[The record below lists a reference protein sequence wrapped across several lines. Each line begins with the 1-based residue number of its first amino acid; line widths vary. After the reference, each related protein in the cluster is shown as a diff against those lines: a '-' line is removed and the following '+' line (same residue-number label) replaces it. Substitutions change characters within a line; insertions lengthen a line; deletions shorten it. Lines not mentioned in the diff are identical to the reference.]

1 MTYIGTITD
10 CQISRF
16 RKRSF
21 KGETRYF
28 AEIVWLGG
36 WVEVPL
42 LDESLLNVL
51 PVGVWGAAIVDQGFY
66 KTVKEVK
73 KENNV
78 YSFPAFDP
86 VINFL
91 SDFKP
96 NK

>member
-51 PVGVWGAAIVDQGFY
+51 PVGVWGVY